1 VDRLLAAL
9 KALGKVESQA
19 GRCPV
24 LVTTMDKSFR
34 KTYQDWAQE
43 LRAAGI
49 PTELYC
55 GSGNVGKQ
63 FRYAD
68 RRGFT
73 VVVVAGGDE
82 MGKSEVSLKDLRL
95 GKELSETDTMA
106 DRKAWLEEQPGQLV
120 VAQSDLVSKVK
131 ELLARYDR

>member
-1 VDRLLAAL
+1 
-9 KALGKVESQA
+9 
-19 GRCPV
+19 
-24 LVTTMDKSFR
+24 MDKSFR
-34 KTYQDWAQE
+34 KTYHDWAQE